1 VSVRHASQRRPWVSV
16 ATSVAGA
23 GIVLGLLIVLLGDDR
38 ATWAIRRVFA
48 VVTSVLL
55 NALGNA
61 TVVRDAD
68 ILSSSF
74 GISVVTACTG
84 LFVTGLFLA
93 AVAAFP
99 ASWRAKL
106 AGAGIGLAALFAV
119 NVIRLASLY
128 YVGMYWRSALEPIHQ
143 LVWQSLVIAFAV
155 SLWLLWAGRVSK
167 PSRGAA

>member
-1 VSVRHASQRRPWVSV
+1 
-16 ATSVAGA
+16 
-23 GIVLGLLIVLLGDDR
+23 VLGLLIVLLGDDR
-38 ATWAIRRVFA
+38 ATWVLRRVFA
-48 VVTSVLL
+48 VATSALL

-68 ILSSSF
+68 ILSNRF

-93 AVAAFP
+93 AVVAFP

-106 AGAGIGLAALFAV
+106 VGAGIGLVALFAV
-119 NVIRLASLY
+119 NVVRLASLY
-128 YVGMYWRSALEPIHQ
+128 YVGVYWRSALEPIHQ

-167 PSRGAA
+167 PSGGAV

>member
-1 VSVRHASQRRPWVSV
+1 MSVRRASHKSPWARI

-23 GIVLGLLIVLLGDDR
+23 GIVLGLLIVVLGDDR

-48 VVTSVLL
+48 VATSALL

-68 ILSSSF
+68 ILSNSF

-99 ASWRAKL
+99 VSWRAKL

-119 NVIRLASLY
+119 NVVRLASLY

-167 PSRGAA
+167 PSGGPA

>member
-1 VSVRHASQRRPWVSV
+1 
-16 ATSVAGA
+16 VAGA
-23 GIVLGLLIVLLGDDR
+23 GIVLGLLIALLGDDR

-48 VVTSVLL
+48 LATSALL

-68 ILSSSF
+68 VLSSSF

-93 AVAAFP
+93 AVVAFP
-99 ASWRAKL
+99 SSWRAKL
-106 AGAGIGLAALFAV
+106 TGVGIGLAALFAV
-119 NVIRLASLY
+119 NVVRLASLY

-167 PSRGAA
+167 PKPSRGIS

>member
-1 VSVRHASQRRPWVSV
+1 MSVRRASHRSPWFRV
-16 ATSVAGA
+16 ATSIAGA
-23 GIVLGLLIVLLGDDR
+23 GFVLGLLIVLLGDDR
-38 ATWAIRRVFA
+38 ATWALRRVFA
-48 VVTSVLL
+48 VATSTLL

-68 ILSSSF
+68 ILSSGF

-106 AGAGIGLAALFAV
+106 VGAGIGLVALFAV
-119 NVIRLASLY
+119 NVVRLASLY
-128 YVGMYWRSALEPIHQ
+128 YVGVYWRSALEPIHQ

-167 PSRGAA
+167 RSEGAT

>member
-1 VSVRHASQRRPWVSV
+1 MSVRLIGRRFQWPRV
-16 ATSVAGA
+16 ATSVVGAGA
-23 GIVLGLLIVLLGDDR
+23 VLGLLIALLGSER

-48 VVTSVLL
+48 VATSALL

-68 ILSSSF
+68 ILSSNF

-93 AVAAFP
+93 AVVAFP

-106 AGAGIGLAALFAV
+106 AGAGIGLVALFAV
-119 NVIRLASLY
+119 NVVRLASLY

-167 PSRGAA
+167 PSGRAA

>member
-23 GIVLGLLIVLLGDDR
+23 GIVLGLVIVLLGDDR

-106 AGAGIGLAALFAV
+106 AGAGIGLTALFAV

-143 LVWQSLVIAFAV
+143 LVWQSLVIAFAI

-167 PSRGAA
+167 PSGGAA

>member
-1 VSVRHASQRRPWVSV
+1 MSVRRASHRSAWVRI

-23 GIVLGLLIVLLGDDR
+23 SAVLGLLIVLLGSER
-38 ATWAIRRVFA
+38 ATWAIRRAFA
-48 VVTSVLL
+48 VATSAFL

-99 ASWRAKL
+99 VSWRAKL

-119 NVIRLASLY
+119 NVVRLASLY

-167 PSRGAA
+167 PAGRAA

>member
-1 VSVRHASQRRPWVSV
+1 MSVRCASRRSAGARI

-23 GIVLGLLIVLLGDDR
+23 GAVLGLLIALLGSER

-48 VVTSVLL
+48 VATSALL

-99 ASWRAKL
+99 VSWRAKL

-119 NVIRLASLY
+119 NVVRLASLY

-167 PSRGAA
+167 PSRGGA

>member
-1 VSVRHASQRRPWVSV
+1 MSVRHASQRRPWVSV

-23 GIVLGLLIVLLGDDR
+23 GVVLGLLIALLGDDR

-48 VVTSVLL
+48 VATSALL

-68 ILSSSF
+68 ILSNSF

-99 ASWRAKL
+99 VSWRAKL

-119 NVIRLASLY
+119 NVVRLASLY

-167 PSRGAA
+167 PSGRAA

>member
-1 VSVRHASQRRPWVSV
+1 
-16 ATSVAGA
+16 
-23 GIVLGLLIVLLGDDR
+23 VLGLLIAVLGDDR

-48 VVTSVLL
+48 VATSVLL

-68 ILSSSF
+68 VLSSSF

-93 AVAAFP
+93 AVVAFP
-99 ASWRAKL
+99 SSWRAKL

-119 NVIRLASLY
+119 NVVRLASLY

-167 PSRGAA
+167 PKPSRGIS

>member
-1 VSVRHASQRRPWVSV
+1 MSVRRASHRSPWFRV
-16 ATSVAGA
+16 ATSIAGA
-23 GIVLGLLIVLLGDDR
+23 GFVLGLLIVLLGDDR
-38 ATWAIRRVFA
+38 ATWALRRVFA
-48 VVTSVLL
+48 VATGALL

-68 ILSSSF
+68 ILSSGF

-106 AGAGIGLAALFAV
+106 VGAGIGLVALFAV
-119 NVIRLASLY
+119 NVVRLASLY
-128 YVGMYWRSALEPIHQ
+128 YVGVYWRSALEPIHQ

-167 PSRGAA
+167 RSEGAT

>member
-1 VSVRHASQRRPWVSV
+1 MSVRRASHRSPWFRV
-16 ATSVAGA
+16 ATSIAGA
-23 GIVLGLLIVLLGDDR
+23 GFVLGLLIVLLGDDR
-38 ATWAIRRVFA
+38 ATWALRRVFA
-48 VVTSVLL
+48 VATSALL

-68 ILSSSF
+68 ILSSGF

-106 AGAGIGLAALFAV
+106 VGAGIGLVALFAV
-119 NVIRLASLY
+119 NVVRLASLY
-128 YVGMYWRSALEPIHQ
+128 YVGVYWRSALEPIHQ

-167 PSRGAA
+167 RSEGAT

>member
-1 VSVRHASQRRPWVSV
+1 MSARHASQSRPWVSV

-48 VVTSVLL
+48 VATSVLL

-68 ILSSSF
+68 ILSGSF

-93 AVAAFP
+93 AVVAFP

-106 AGAGIGLAALFAV
+106 VGAGIGLAALFAV

-167 PSRGAA
+167 PSGGTA

>member
-1 VSVRHASQRRPWVSV
+1 VNVRRASQRSRWIRV

-23 GIVLGLLIVLLGDDR
+23 GFVLGLLIVLLGDDR
-38 ATWAIRRVFA
+38 ATWALRRVFA
-48 VVTSVLL
+48 VATSALL

-68 ILSSSF
+68 ILSNRF

-93 AVAAFP
+93 AVVAFP

-106 AGAGIGLAALFAV
+106 AGAGIGLVALFAV
-119 NVIRLASLY
+119 NVVRLASLY
-128 YVGMYWRSALEPIHQ
+128 YVGVYWRSALEPIHQ

-167 PSRGAA
+167 PSGGAV

>member
-1 VSVRHASQRRPWVSV
+1 VNVRRASQRSRWIRV

-23 GIVLGLLIVLLGDDR
+23 GFVLGLLIVLLGDDR
-38 ATWAIRRVFA
+38 ATWALRRVFA
-48 VVTSVLL
+48 VATSALL

-68 ILSSSF
+68 ILSNRF

-93 AVAAFP
+93 AVVAFP

-106 AGAGIGLAALFAV
+106 VGAGIGLVALFAV
-119 NVIRLASLY
+119 NVVRLASLY
-128 YVGMYWRSALEPIHQ
+128 YVGVYWRSALEPIHQ

-167 PSRGAA
+167 PSGGAV